1 MTPALIGVL
10 AGATVLV
17 TLWPG
22 ARPGAPTPLTRLYGR
37 LGAIPKARRERSD
50 RPPWVRKMP
59 VQPLVAILRSVMPGR
74 YRDQVQRLLRVSRL
88 DRTHTYEDI
97 LAMKISYVLMGWFY
111 LGLILLKKPD
121 PVLGACL
128 GIMAVPA
135 FLYPDMWLKG
145 KVQRRQEQVRR
156 ELPAI
161 LSALAVA
168 LEAGLHLTGAIAEV
182 VRDRPG
188 VLAEE
193 LRAAVELTE
202 RGVPAAEALEGVT
215 RELEVSELTMVMA
228 GLLQAFAKG
237 SGHVVKTVRTQAS
250 EAWLVRKR
258 RAESLAQ
265 TASVKLFMPIALLAL
280 PGFMIFL
287 LGPAVLEVV
296 GYFIK

>member
-10 AGATVLV
+10 AGAAVL
-17 TLWPG
+17 TALWPG
-22 ARPGAPTPLTRLYGR
+22 PKPGSPTPLTRLYAR
-37 LGAIPKARRERSD
+37 LGAIPRPRRQTLD
-50 RPPWVRKMP
+50 KPPWVRKMP
-59 VQPLVAILRSVMPGR
+59 VQPFVTVLRSVMPGR
-74 YRDQVQRLLRVSRL
+74 YRDNVQRLLRISRL
-88 DRTHTYEDI
+88 AHTYEDI
-97 LAMKISYVLMGWFY
+97 LAMKISYVLLGWFY
-111 LGLILLKKPD
+111 IGLILLKKPD
-121 PVLGACL
+121 PVLGVLL
-128 GIMAVPA
+128 GVMAIPA

-145 KVQRRQEQVRR
+145 KAQRRQEQVRR

-161 LSALAVA
+161 LSAVAVA
-168 LEAGLHLTGAIAEV
+168 LEAGLHLMGAIAEV

-193 LRAAVELTE
+193 LRRAVEQTE
-202 RGVPAAEALEGVT
+202 RGVPMVEALEALT

-237 SGHVVKTVRTQAS
+237 SGHVVKTVRTQAA
-250 EAWLVRKR
+250 EAWQVRKR

-265 TASVKLFMPIALLAL
+265 TASVKLFLPIALLAL